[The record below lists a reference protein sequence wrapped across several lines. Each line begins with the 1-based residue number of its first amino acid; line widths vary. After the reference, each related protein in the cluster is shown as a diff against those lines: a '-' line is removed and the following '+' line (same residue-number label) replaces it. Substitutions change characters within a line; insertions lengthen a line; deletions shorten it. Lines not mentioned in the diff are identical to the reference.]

1 MNWLDILLAVILLL
15 SFASSFRKGFSRE
28 IIGLVFS
35 VVALLAGIWFYGTA
49 GSFLLPYVS
58 SPGVAHFCGFI
69 LVFFGVLLVG
79 SLLSFAF
86 SKVVKAVGLS
96 WLDRLLGGAF
106 GLVRGLVISIAI
118 LTAIMAFAPGVR
130 PGSPPNSI
138 VTSRVAPYVIDAA
151 HVLTAVAP
159 KELKDEFA
167 ARYEQVKKIWQDAW
181 QG

>member
-1 MNWLDILLAVILLL
+1 MNWLDILLGVILLL
-15 SFASSFRKGFSRE
+15 SLASSFRKGFSRE

-35 VVALLAGIWFYGTA
+35 VVALFSGIWFYGSA

-58 SPGVAHFCGFI
+58 APGVAHFCGFI
-69 LVFFGVLLVG
+69 LVFLGVLLVG
-79 SLLSFAF
+79 SLFSFVL

-96 WLDRLLGGAF
+96 WLDRLLGAAF
-106 GLVRGLVISIAI
+106 GLVRGVIVSVAI
-118 LTAIMAFAPGVR
+118 LTAIMAFAPGAK
-130 PGSPPNSI
+130 PGSPPGSI
-138 VTSRVAPYVIDAA
+138 VSSKVAPYVIDAA
-151 HVLTAVAP
+151 RVLTAVAP

>member
-1 MNWLDILLAVILLL
+1 MNWLDILLALILLL
-15 SFASSFRKGFSRE
+15 SLASSVRKGFSRE

-35 VVALLAGIWFYGTA
+35 VVALFTGIWFYGSA

-58 SPGVAHFCGFI
+58 SPGIAKFCGFI
-69 LVFFGVLLVG
+69 LVFFGVLLAG

-86 SKVVKAVGLS
+86 SKVVKAAGLS

-106 GLVRGLVISIAI
+106 GLVRGVIISVAI
-118 LTAIMAFAPGVR
+118 LTAIMAFAPGAK
-130 PGSPPNSI
+130 PGSPPDSI
-138 VTSRVAPYVIDAA
+138 VSSRVAPYVIDAA

-167 ARYEQVKKIWQDAW
+167 TRYEQVKKIWQDAW